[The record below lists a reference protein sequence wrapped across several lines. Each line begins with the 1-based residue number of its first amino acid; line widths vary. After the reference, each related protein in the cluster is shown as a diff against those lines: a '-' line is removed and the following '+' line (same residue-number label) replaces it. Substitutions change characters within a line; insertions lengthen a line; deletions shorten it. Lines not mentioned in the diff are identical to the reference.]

1 MTKKTWLIFGAICI
15 ALLDGLIYAS
25 RGNRID
31 VSNVDT
37 KVAQSA
43 SEQSGNIG
51 DHTYGNTSSKV
62 VLIEYGDYQ
71 CPGCASSYLA
81 IKQVVDKYKD
91 KMGFI
96 FRSYPLYTS
105 HPNAF
110 AAAAAA
116 EAAGLQG
123 KFWEMHDKL
132 YSDQSAWNQL
142 TGTSRTEYFVSVAK
156 SIGID
161 GDKLQSELD
170 NPNIKRK
177 IDFDKI
183 LGEKDKVTGTPGF
196 YINGRNVSDQ
206 YFKDGKIVSK
216 NTQGAAV
223 VWSNAEAFEKLV
235 IIPAL
240 KEAGI
245 NI

>member
-1 MTKKTWLIFGAICI
+1 
-15 ALLDGLIYAS
+15 
-25 RGNRID
+25 
-31 VSNVDT
+31 
-37 KVAQSA
+37 
-43 SEQSGNIG
+43 
-51 DHTYGNTSSKV
+51 
-62 VLIEYGDYQ
+62 
-71 CPGCASSYLA
+71 
-81 IKQVVDKYKD
+81 
-91 KMGFI
+91 MGFI

-161 GDKLQSELD
+161 GDKLQPELD